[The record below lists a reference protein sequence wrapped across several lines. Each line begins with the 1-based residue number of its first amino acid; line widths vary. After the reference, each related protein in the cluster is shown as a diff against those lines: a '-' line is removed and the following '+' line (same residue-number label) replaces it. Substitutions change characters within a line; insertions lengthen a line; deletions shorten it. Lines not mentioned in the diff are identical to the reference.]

1 MDDQL
6 RYDLHRFQY
15 NLELIAKVLDLSS
28 HHVRAAYGRAPL
40 FQNHP
45 EMKDKFLDVMDA
57 LNHLIESCQEL
68 NSSSEQ

>member
-28 HHVRAAYGRAPL
+28 HHVRSAFGRAPL
-40 FQNHP
+40 FQHHSDLKN
-45 EMKDKFLDVMDA
+45 KFGDVVDT
-57 LNHLIESCQEL
+57 LNHLIQACQDI
-68 NSSSEQ
+68 NSASE